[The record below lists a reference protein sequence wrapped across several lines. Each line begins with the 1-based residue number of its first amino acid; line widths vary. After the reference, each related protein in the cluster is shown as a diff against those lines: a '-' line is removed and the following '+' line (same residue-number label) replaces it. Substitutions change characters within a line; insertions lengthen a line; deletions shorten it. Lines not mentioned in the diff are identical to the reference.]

1 MTNSIHSPGVI
12 FEAYLQ
18 NDINNVT
25 GDFTSVPLLFDT
37 VVTQVG
43 CTYNAATGAVNVT
56 VPGIF
61 SWYAVVKFNGIISGA
76 NAVGVNFNG
85 SFNTIVP
92 VTGSG
97 AALKLIDNTLTI
109 PAFVSKQLANS
120 GDGVRVSANVNNAAS
135 KVSGFS
141 GGGLTRFKIIKLK

>member
-1 MTNSIHSPGVI
+1 MTNAINSPGVI

-25 GDFTSVPLLFDT
+25 GDFTSVTVLFDT
-37 VVTQVG
+37 VVTQIG
-43 CTYNAATGAVNVT
+43 CTYSTVTGTVT
-56 VPGIF
+56 FTYPGIF
-61 SWYAVVKFNGIISGA
+61 AWYTIVKFNGITSGA

-85 SFNTIVP
+85 SLNTIFP
-92 VTGSG
+92 VTASG

-109 PAFVSKQLANS
+109 PAFVSKQLANF
-120 GDGVRVSANVNNAAS
+120 GDVVRVNANVNNAAS

-141 GGGLTRFKIIKLK
+141 GGGLTRFKIIKLN